1 MPSPNEIKDLA
12 RLYASLTPEQV
23 AAHEDWVRRYKA
35 EQEELEAKLAAARE
49 ERRKNLLG
57 MTDEKAVFY
66 ALQDGIQGY
75 CDEYLPEEALK
86 VLRDAGFVRRDPL
99 LEEIRTELRKL
110 AAPYG
115 NGRFGRATIE
125 PDFTKLCGLVGL
137 TKEDF

>member
-1 MPSPNEIKDLA
+1 MPSPDEIKDLA

-23 AAHEDWVRRYKA
+23 AAHEDWVQRYKA
-35 EQEELEAKLAAARE
+35 EQAELEAKLAAARE
-49 ERRKNLLG
+49 ERRKDLLG

-99 LEEIRTELRKL
+99 LEEIRAEIRQL

-125 PDFTKLCGLVGL
+125 PDFTKLCQLVGL
-137 TKEDF
+137 AAEDF

>member
-115 NGRFGRATIE
+115 NGRFGRAAIE